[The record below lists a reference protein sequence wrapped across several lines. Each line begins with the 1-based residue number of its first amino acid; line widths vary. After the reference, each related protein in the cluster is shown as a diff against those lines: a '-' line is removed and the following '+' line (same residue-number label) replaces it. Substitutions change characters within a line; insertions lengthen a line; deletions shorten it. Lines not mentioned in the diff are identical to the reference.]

1 MRIGDKWIDEETCK
15 GALFGWDRYVYIERP
30 GKSDAVQTNRQ
41 INVFQIELNLIFL
54 NFSRYNFVNVSIFT
68 FLLW

>member
-1 MRIGDKWIDEETCK
+1 MRIGDKWIDEETRK
-15 GALFGWDRYVYIERP
+15 RALFGRNRYVYIERP
-30 GKSDAVQTNRQ
+30 GKSDTVQTNRQ
-41 INVFQIELNLIFL
+41 IHVFQIELNLIFL